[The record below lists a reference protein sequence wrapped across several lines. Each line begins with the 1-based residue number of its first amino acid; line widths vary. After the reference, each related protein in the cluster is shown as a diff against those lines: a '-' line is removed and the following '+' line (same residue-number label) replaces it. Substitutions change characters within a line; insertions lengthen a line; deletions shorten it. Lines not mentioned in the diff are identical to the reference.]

1 MASWGMLRIHAGLL
15 PRFPWERS
23 TEPAEREPVM
33 TFIDEVTIRVTAGVG
48 GSGCTSFRRETFVP
62 KGGPDGGDGG
72 HGGSIYLRVDPHMAT
87 LLDYRYQTHW
97 KAERGQHGKGSN
109 KTGRS
114 GEDRYLPVPPG
125 TVVRDDATGEV
136 LGEVLEPGETL
147 RVAKGGRGGR
157 GNARFATS
165 THQSPREWE
174 PGAEGEDRHLTF
186 ILKLIA
192 DVGLL
197 GQPNAGKSTLLSV
210 VSAARPKIADY
221 PFTTLIP
228 QLGVVRVAEG
238 RSFVLADIPGIIEG
252 AHAGKGLG
260 DRFLRHVERTRVLAY
275 LVPLDGDDPQRTYE
289 MLRGE
294 AQAYSAVLASKPHIV
309 VFTKQDLLSPSA
321 PLPSLRAPDAVG
333 VYAISAVT
341 RQGLDALTQVLWRLI
356 LAAQPE
362 VEPDPLR

>member
-1 MASWGMLRIHAGLL
+1 MKFVDEAKISVLAGK
-15 PRFPWERS
+15 
-23 TEPAEREPVM
+23 
-33 TFIDEVTIRVTAGVG
+33 G
-48 GSGCTSFRRETFVP
+48 GDGSASFRREKFIP

-72 HGGSIYLRVDPHMAT
+72 NGGSIWLRVDPHMST
-87 LLDYRYQTHW
+87 LLDYRYQNHW

-125 TVVRDDATGEV
+125 TVVQDAGTGEV
-136 LGEVLEPGETL
+136 LGELLGPEQTL
-147 RVAKGGRGGR
+147 RVARGGRGGR
-157 GNARFATS
+157 GNARFATP
-165 THQSPREWE
+165 THQAPREWE
-174 PGAEGEDRHLTF
+174 PGEEGEDRQLTL

-221 PFTTLIP
+221 PFTTLTP
-228 QLGVVRVAEG
+228 QLGVVRVADG

-275 LVPLDGDDPQRTYE
+275 LVPLDADDPQAVYE
-289 MLRGE
+289 MLRSE
-294 AQAYSAVLASKPHIV
+294 ARAYSPVLADKPHVV
-309 VFTKQDLLSPSA
+309 VFTKQDLLPPAA

-333 VYAISAVT
+333 VHAISAVT
-341 RQGLDALTQVLWRLI
+341 RQGLDLLLQALWRL
-356 LAAQPE
+356 LSSQPE
-362 VEPDPLR
+362 VDPDTLR

>member
-1 MASWGMLRIHAGLL
+1 MFRVDARLL
-15 PRFPWERS
+15 PRLPREAAAA
-23 TEPAEREPVM
+23 PAM
-33 TFIDEVTIRVTAGVG
+33 TFLDEVTIRVTAGVG
-48 GSGCTSFRRETFVP
+48 GSGCTSFRRETYVP

-72 HGGSIYLRVDPHMAT
+72 NGGSVYLRVDPHMST
-87 LLDYRYQTHW
+87 LLDYRYQSHW

-125 TVVRDDATGEV
+125 TVVQDAGSGAVVGELLAPGEV
-136 LGEVLEPGETL
+136 L

-157 GNARFATS
+157 GNARFATP

-174 PGAEGEDRHLTF
+174 PGAEGEDRHLTL

-210 VSAARPKIADY
+210 VSAARPRIADY
-221 PFTTLIP
+221 PFTTLTP
-228 QLGVVRVAEG
+228 QLGVVRVGDG

-275 LVPLDGDDPQRTYE
+275 LVPLDGDDPQAIYE
-289 MLRGE
+289 MLRTE
-294 AQAYSAVLASKPHIV
+294 ARAYSAVLADKPHVV
-309 VFTKQDLLSPSA
+309 VFTKQDILAPSV
-321 PLPSLRAPDAVG
+321 PLPPLRAPEALEVL
-333 VYAISAVT
+333 AISAVT
-341 RQGLDALTQVLWRLI
+341 RQGLDLLIQALWRL

-362 VEPDPLR
+362 VEPDPFR

>member
-1 MASWGMLRIHAGLL
+1 
-15 PRFPWERS
+15 
-23 TEPAEREPVM
+23 M

-114 GEDRYLPVPPG
+114 GSDRYLPVPPG
-125 TVVRDDATGEV
+125 TEVRDAGSGQV

-147 RVAKGGRGGR
+147 CVAKGGRGGR
-157 GNARFATS
+157 GNARFATP

-174 PGAEGEDRHLTF
+174 PGAEGEDRQLTL

-221 PFTTLIP
+221 PFTTLTP

-260 DRFLRHVERTRVLAY
+260 DRFLRHVERTRVLAC
-275 LVPLDGDDPQRTYE
+275 LVPLDADEPQTAYD
-289 MLRGE
+289 MLRSE
-294 AQAYSAVLASKPHIV
+294 ARAYSVVLASKPHIV

-321 PLPSLRAPDAVG
+321 PLPPLRAPDAVA
-333 VYAISAVT
+333 VLAISAVT
-341 RQGLDALTQVLWRLI
+341 RHGLDALVQALWRL

-362 VEPDPLR
+362 VERDALT